1 MPWCAILVVIFG
13 FFLFIF
19 YYFYISIKKNEAK
32 NQALNKLNNREEFTP
47 LEFVDMY
54 KNLKNNKIKISNIDQ
69 SGCYV
74 FLNQTKNI
82 YYVGQSKNVLK
93 RINQHLNAKGNGDV
107 YADLKYGDKFIIFI
121 VKCPEYELNIT
132 EKILIKEFN
141 SYSNGYNKNSGI
153 GGYY

>member
-1 MPWCAILVVIFG
+1 
-13 FFLFIF
+13 
-19 YYFYISIKKNEAK
+19 
-32 NQALNKLNNREEFTP
+32 
-47 LEFVDMY
+47 MY

-107 YADLKYGDKFIIFI
+107 YADLKYVDKFIIFI